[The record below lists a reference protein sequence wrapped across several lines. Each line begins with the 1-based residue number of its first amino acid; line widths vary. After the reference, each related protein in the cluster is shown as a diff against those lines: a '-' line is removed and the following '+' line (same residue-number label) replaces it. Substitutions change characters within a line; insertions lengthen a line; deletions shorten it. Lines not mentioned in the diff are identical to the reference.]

1 MILWYLARAAGIAAF
16 ASLSLA
22 TGLGALTA
30 RRTAGDPGVDLARA
44 VERRVVW
51 QYAHRAAALVG
62 VALIGLHIGTL
73 LADPYADVG
82 RLGLLPFGSGYRPL
96 AVTFGVLAAYLLVAV
111 VVTGLLRGRM
121 ARSATGARRWRYF
134 HVTAYLAW
142 AASAGH
148 FMLAGSDAG
157 TWWALVVLL
166 AGSAVVAGGVTAR
179 LVGLGHGGPRRPVDG
194 FNAHSPLVRAQNRN
208 LAGASR

>member
-1 MILWYLARAAGIAAF
+1 MILWYLARAAGIVAF
-16 ASLSLA
+16 ASLSVA

-30 RRTAGDPGVDLARA
+30 RSTAGAPSADRARA

-62 VALIGLHIGTL
+62 VTLIGLHVGTL

-82 RLGLLPFGSGYRPL
+82 VRGLLPFGSGYRPL

-121 ARSATGARRWRYF
+121 ARSAAGARRWRYV

-142 AASAGH
+142 AASAWH
-148 FMLAGSDAG
+148 FLQAGTDAG
-157 TWWALVVLL
+157 TWWALAVLF
-166 AGSAVVAGGVTAR
+166 AGTAVVAGGVGAR
-179 LVGLGHGGPRRPVDG
+179 LLGLGRRASGQPSD
-194 FNAHSPLVRAQNRN
+194 AHAPLVRERTLNPI
-208 LAGASR
+208 GAAR

>member
-30 RRTAGDPGVDLARA
+30 RSTAGTPSLVRARA

-62 VALIGLHIGTL
+62 VALIVLHIVTL
-73 LADPYADVG
+73 IADPYAGVG
-82 RLGLLPFGSGYRPL
+82 VTGLLPFGSAYRPL

-121 ARSATGARRWRYF
+121 ARSAAGARRWRYV

-142 AASAGH
+142 AASAWH
-148 FMLAGSDAG
+148 FLQAGSDAG
-157 TWWALVVLL
+157 TWWALAVLI
-166 AGSAVVAGGVTAR
+166 AGTAVVAGGVAAR
-179 LVGLGHGGPRRPVDG
+179 LTGLRPPGPDRTTGGPGVSP
-194 FNAHSPLVRAQNRN
+194 PLVRERT
-208 LAGASR
+208 LSPVGASR